1 MIILALET
9 ISVNNKVL
17 ITKGKKY
24 VIGREG
30 CGYKTKYF
38 VIDDYGDKLY
48 LTREEALLN
57 FKLSGKENLQG

>member
-1 MIILALET
+1 MLALET

-38 VIDDYGDKLY
+38 VIDNYNDKLY
-48 LTREEALLN
+48 LTREEALSK
-57 FKLSGKENLQG
+57 FRLSGKEHLQV